1 MENKIEMAKKANGI
15 QHASA
20 EDIAALTENVI
31 EADKELGKANVELEM
46 LNSAMDSLSDTKGKY
61 NELSTKARK
70 KMQRLATSL

>member
-1 MENKIEMAKKANGI
+1 MENQIEMAKQAKGI

-20 EDIAALTENVI
+20 DEISMLTETVL

-46 LNSAMDSLSDTKGKY
+46 LNSAMESLELTKDRY
-61 NELSTKARK
+61 DDLSTQARK